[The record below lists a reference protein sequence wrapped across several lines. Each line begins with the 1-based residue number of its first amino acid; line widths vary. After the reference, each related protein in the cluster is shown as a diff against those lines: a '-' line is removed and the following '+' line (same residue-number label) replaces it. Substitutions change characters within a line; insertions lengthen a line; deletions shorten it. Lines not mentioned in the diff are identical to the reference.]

1 MKRKINRLTA
11 KAVEHA
17 ERDICDGY
25 GLWLQYSPIYKTKS
39 WLFRF
44 MIDGKADSM
53 GLGPVATVSLAKARA
68 KAEQARDL
76 VREGINPRE
85 HRDAERRSRKVAEAK
100 AISFK
105 QCAAKYIE
113 ASRPSWKNEKH
124 ANQWLGTFA
133 ETRRGRKVFPAATQL
148 VNDLPIDAIDTGLV
162 LKVLE
167 PLWAKTPETASRVR
181 GRVEAAL
188 DWAKVRGFRDGEN
201 PARWKGHLDKILQR
215 RAKLTRGHHKAVPYA
230 EMPAFM
236 AELRQR
242 SGMSARALEVAI
254 LTAARTGE
262 ALGAGWAEI
271 DLNARL
277 WTVPAARM
285 KSGREHRVPL
295 SERMVE
301 VLMALPREGGFV
313 FPGVRGDRPLASSAL
328 LNLVRAMLGPGAT
341 VHGFRSTFKDWAAEQ
356 TAYPNELSEIALAHA
371 VSDKVEA
378 AYRRGDMMEKRR
390 RLMAD
395 WAAYCE
401 RTSRP
406 CDNVVRIRESHS

>member
-1 MKRKINRLTA
+1 M
-11 KAVEHA
+11 
-17 ERDICDGY
+17 
-25 GLWLQYSPIYKTKS
+25 
-39 WLFRF
+39 
-44 MIDGKADSM
+44 
-53 GLGPVATVSLAKARA
+53 
-68 KAEQARDL
+68 
-76 VREGINPRE
+76 
-85 HRDAERRSRKVAEAK
+85 
-100 AISFK
+100 
-105 QCAAKYIE
+105 
-113 ASRPSWKNEKH
+113 
-124 ANQWLGTFA
+124 
-133 ETRRGRKVFPAATQL
+133 
-148 VNDLPIDAIDTGLV
+148 PIDAIDTGLV

-242 SGMSARALEVAI
+242 SGMPARALEVAI

-262 ALGAGWAEI
+262 ALGAGWPEI

-295 SERMVE
+295 SDAWSNS
-301 VLMALPREGGFV
+301 LTLPRAAGSCS
-313 FPGVRGDRPLASSAL
+313 RAARDRPLASSAL
-328 LNLVRAMLGPGAT
+328 LNLVRAMFGPGAT

-390 RLMAD
+390 HLMAD
-395 WAAYCE
+395 WLPIASGHQDPTT
-401 RTSRP
+401 TSFAFGSHT
-406 CDNVVRIRESHS
+406 REYHF